1 MVDRRLSGE
10 QQLHRVRPA
19 MHVDGS
25 EFIPKL
31 AVMFRSNAR
40 PTRVLGDVN
49 EVNNTMPPLGIL
61 V

>member
-1 MVDRRLSGE
+1 
-10 QQLHRVRPA
+10 
-19 MHVDGS
+19 MHADGS